1 MGDKVYYKRPDNEEW
16 KGPGRIIGQDGKI
29 VFVRHGGVVVRV
41 HVCWL
46 QKSGERQD
54 ALRNISELPGAQP
67 KSSGEPE
74 MESRINVDS
83 QSDHDVDTG
92 AKLHP
97 HSTPN
102 IAVQDQ
108 ESNPIDSNK
117 IRPGQCIT
125 FQIENQS
132 DKVTARV
139 ISHAGKATRKCK
151 HWYNLEYPNGERES
165 ESVDLSK
172 IHKLEIQETPGSN
185 EELPDEVMICGNV
198 AFADAKDA
206 ELANWRNHAV
216 YEEILDEGQKC
227 ITTRWVLSLKED
239 DSGIIPKASK
249 TDL

>member
-1 MGDKVYYKRPDNEEW
+1 MTRCITKRPDNEEW

-46 QKSGERQD
+46 QKCGERQD
-54 ALRNISELPGAQP
+54 ALRNISEFPGAQP

-74 MESRINVDS
+74 MESRINVDL
-83 QSDHDVDTG
+83 QGDDNVDTG

-97 HSTPN
+97 HSTTN
-102 IAVQDQ
+102 KAVQDQ

-139 ISHAGKATRKCK
+139 ISRAGKATRKYK
-151 HWYNLEYPNGERES
+151 HWYK
-165 ESVDLSK
+165 LS
-172 IHKLEIQETPGSN
+172 
-185 EELPDEVMICGNV
+185 
-198 AFADAKDA
+198 
-206 ELANWRNHAV
+206 
-216 YEEILDEGQKC
+216 
-227 ITTRWVLSLKED
+227 
-239 DSGIIPKASK
+239 
-249 TDL
+249 